1 MTEDDK
7 KFEQELDF
15 VASHYKHGAFSKT
28 EAWRKLAGSDSL
40 WQWKRKAVAAAV
52 ACFVIAAS
60 AFVYN
65 IIKTSRPEKDAD
77 KIETTATVNPAVSD
91 SAKSARLEFTDA
103 PIQEVINVIEA
114 TYGVSVGNVP
124 DTGDMRLT
132 LSFEGSAEDIIDAI
146 NATCDT
152 NLKIDNDDKNKAQK
166 NNRE

>member
-91 SAKSARLEFTDA
+91 SAKAQDW
-103 PIQEVINVIEA
+103 
-114 TYGVSVGNVP
+114 
-124 DTGDMRLT
+124 
-132 LSFEGSAEDIIDAI
+132 
-146 NATCDT
+146 
-152 NLKIDNDDKNKAQK
+152 NLLMLQFRK
-166 NNRE
+166 